1 MSLTTGPRRSSD
13 RLPRPQ
19 APGNR
24 GAEIRLG
31 LLGLLGILVLEV
43 GIPFALVRFVGYPL
57 PRSAPSRDWLTQS
70 VSATLIIKILACI
83 VWLVWAHFTVCV
95 LSEWRALRRGR
106 LPGSVPFGGGSQ
118 VLARRLVAA
127 ALLLAGAATT
137 FGNLGPAGGGHAA
150 APATRPVAAQS
161 AQSAQSAPS
170 AGARPAD
177 KVSATARGAEPRATE
192 SGSTRG
198 THADKYYVVQPPHGR
213 HYDCLWD
220 IAQRTLGDPLRYK
233 EIFALNK
240 DRVQADGSRLVD
252 ANLIRPGWELRLPA
266 DATGPG
272 VRVSHASAPARPAA
286 STEHSA
292 GSAATAA
299 PARGSAA
306 DSALAPTAHGAGAGQ
321 HSAAGLA
328 STDGSGTSMDTT
340 LLGGGLMLAG
350 IALALAARRGPYG
363 ERAAEEEALTL
374 AADLGLAASLDR
386 ALRNLAAARR
396 EQGRAL
402 PFPVV
407 AWASAEQ
414 ISLNLAGGDTADP
427 PAPWLADVDRR
438 SWTCRLADV
447 VDHRD
452 LARTAAPFPG
462 LISVGRADD
471 YEVFVD
477 FEQAPGLVSLGGDVD
492 RCRDLATGL
501 AVQAVTSAWSDGA
514 LATLVGFA
522 DGAELAALDRGIT
535 AVDRLDGVLDRL
547 EQEQDRVRR
556 LQRELGVD
564 GVLNGRLAR
573 RSALW
578 RPQLIV
584 LSGQP
589 NPDEVQRLQALVSG
603 GRSPFVVIVVGD
615 TQAARWRFVLDATGR
630 IDLGV
635 LGASARAHRLGR
647 ESIPALAEM
656 LAAADRQRRDQD
668 QAMSTVTP
676 HQAAAVTSAST
687 APIGSARRALDAP
700 ASATVWLL
708 GPVTVTAPGPIAPP
722 RRELATEIA
731 IALALHPDGM
741 HEAVLRASIWPR
753 GVGDD
758 VFDATMADVVAWL
771 GTGRDGRPCLERID
785 GAWRVSPA
793 VRVDLDDLR
802 QIAAAAAGPDELKTL
817 LHGIDLFRGPAFSA
831 TPPRRYHWLAFSR
844 AAREARV
851 LVTAVTRRAAA
862 LLAEAGRAAEAE
874 DVLRRGLQVVPGA
887 EPIWR
892 DLLNLVVP
900 RGPEPTAAVADQ
912 MYTALAGLRIWPA
925 PETDALVEQLVPG
938 YTPSQSA

>member
-1 MSLTTGPRRSSD
+1 MSLATGPRRSGD

-19 APGNR
+19 TETHR

-70 VSATLIIKILACI
+70 VSATLIINILACV
-83 VWLVWAHFTVCV
+83 VWLVWAHFTVCL

-106 LPGSVPFGGGSQ
+106 LPGTVPFGGGNQ
-118 VLARRLVAA
+118 LLARRLVAA

-137 FGNLGPAGGGHAA
+137 FTNLAGTGGGHTATSTTGHAA
-150 APATRPVAAQS
+150 ANRAAPGTGATVAAQ
-161 AQSAQSAPS
+161 PDRS
-170 AGARPAD
+170 AGHGAR
-177 KVSATARGAEPRATE
+177 AEHTK
-192 SGSTRG
+192 T
-198 THADKYYVVQPPHGR
+198 ADKYYVVRPPRGR

-220 IAQRTLGDPLRYK
+220 IAERTLGNPLRYK

-252 ANLIRPGWELRLPA
+252 ANLIRPGWELRLPS
-266 DATGPG
+266 DASGPG
-272 VRVSHASAPARPAA
+272 VHLSHASAPIPPAV
-286 STEHSA
+286 HPDQSA
-292 GSAATAA
+292 GRGGPGTAAGAEHVAA
-299 PARGSAA
+299 PATASGTHAGSSAA
-306 DSALAPTAHGAGAGQ
+306 ARPHTALGEAGTG
-321 HSAAGLA
+321 GTG
-328 STDGSGTSMDTT
+328 STLDTT

-350 IALALAARRGPYG
+350 LALALAARRGPFG
-363 ERAAEEEALTL
+363 ERGAEEEALTL
-374 AADLGLAASLDR
+374 AADLGLAAALDR

-396 EQGRAL
+396 EQRRSL

-414 ISLNLAGGDTADP
+414 VSLNLAGGDSAEP
-427 PAPWLADVDRR
+427 PAPWVADAERR
-438 SWTCRLADV
+438 SWTCRLADI

-452 LARTAAPFPG
+452 LAATAAPFPG
-462 LISVGRADD
+462 LIPVGRADD

-477 FEQAPGLVSLGGDVD
+477 FEQAPGLVSLGGEVD

-514 LATLVGFA
+514 QATLVGFA
-522 DGAELAALDRGIT
+522 DGTELAALDPAIT

-547 EQEQDRVRR
+547 EQDQDRVRQ

-564 GVLNGRLAR
+564 GVLTGRLGR
-573 RSALW
+573 RSTLW
-578 RPQLIV
+578 RPHLIV

-589 NPDEVQRLQALVSG
+589 NADEVQRLQALVSS
-603 GRSPFVVIVVGD
+603 GRSSFVVIVVGD
-615 TQAARWRFVLDATGR
+615 TQVARWRFVLDATGR

-635 LGASARAHRLGR
+635 LGATARAHRLGR
-647 ESIPALAEM
+647 ESIPLLAEM

-668 QAMSTVTP
+668 QTMATLSP
-676 HQAAAVTSAST
+676 HQAAGVADAA
-687 APIGSARRALDAP
+687 APAPGAPGAAPRRTLDAP

-731 IALALHPDGM
+731 VALALHPDGV

-753 GVGDD
+753 GVSDD
-758 VFDATMADVVAWL
+758 VYDATMHDVVAWL
-771 GTGRDGRPCLERID
+771 GTGRDGRPCLDRID
-785 GAWRVSPA
+785 GTWRTSTA
-793 VRVDLDDLR
+793 VRVDCDDLR
-802 QIAAAAAGPDELKTL
+802 QIASAALGPDELKTL
-817 LHGIDLFRGPAFSA
+817 LRGVELFRGAAFSA
-831 TPPRRYHWLAFSR
+831 TPVRRYHWLAFGR

-851 LVTAVTRRAAA
+851 LATAVTRRAAT
-862 LLAEAGRAAEAE
+862 LLVARGRSGEAE
-874 DVLRRGLQVVPGA
+874 DVLRRGLEVVPGA
-887 EPIWR
+887 EPLWR
-892 DLLNLVVP
+892 DLLNLVAP
-900 RGPEPTAAVADQ
+900 RGPEPAG
-912 MYTALAGLRIWPA
+912 ALADEMYAVLAGQRIWPA
-925 PETDALVEQLVPG
+925 PETDALVEQLIPG
-938 YTPSQSA
+938 YAPSQSA